1 MDYDPEKELWIP
13 GRRKFLFLGLSAAL
27 FPFLQEETFSEP
39 WWVATLGSDGVY
51 TVHESA
57 KYGNIGRFTIGYG
70 QLIITDISSDRKTA
84 TIQFHP
90 V

>member
-1 MDYDPEKELWIP
+1 MDYDPERELWIP

-57 KYGNIGRFTIGYG
+57 RYGNIGRFTIGHE
-70 QLIITDISSDRKTA
+70 QFIITSVSRDGKTA
-84 TIQFHP
+84 TIRRYP